1 MDPKKPNLPLP
12 SAGQNFLWPFEDEV
26 CQKPKKSRKFLQKMI
41 KTSYCLY
48 SLERKLF
55 VDYKNVVGFCFCQ

>member
-1 MDPKKPNLPLP
+1 MDPKKPHLPLP

-26 CQKPKKSRKFLQKMI
+26 CQKPKKSENFCKKMI
-41 KTSYCLY
+41 KTPCLY

-55 VDYKNVVGFCFCQ
+55 VDYKNVVGFCFHQ